1 MKKLCL
7 FLLVV
12 LLLPVTS
19 SFAITPPTVTG
30 QQIFIPYTAV
40 GGGWW
45 SGLAITNTSD
55 SAMTFAIRV
64 FKGNG
69 DHVDGSSFSVGSKAM
84 KVDALENFFGGTPPD
99 NMMSIR
105 IRTGTNEP
113 FKATLFIGTDQGGFG
128 FQNYN
133 SGEYTYPIVII
144 LSPPGD

>member
-19 SFAITPPTVTG
+19 SLAAAPITLTG

-55 SAMTFAIRV
+55 SAMTFSIGV
-64 FKGNG
+64 FKENG
-69 DHVDGSSFSVGSKAM
+69 VWVAGSSFSVPAHAM

-105 IRTGTNEP
+105 IRTSNEP
-113 FKATLFIGTDQGGFG
+113 FKATLFVGNDMGGFG

-133 SGEYTYPIVII
+133 SGEYTYLIPIPI
-144 LSPPGD
+144 LSDPVD

>member
-7 FLLVV
+7 FILIV

-19 SFAITPPTVTG
+19 SFAAAPITVTG

-45 SGLAITNTSD
+45 SGLAITNTFASTR
-55 SAMTFAIRV
+55 TFAIRV
-64 FKGNG
+64 FKANG
-69 DHVDGSSFSVGSKAM
+69 DYVDGSSFSVGSMAM

-105 IRTGTNEP
+105 IRTTTNET
-113 FKATLFIGTDQGGFG
+113 FRATLFVGNDMGGFG
-128 FQNYN
+128 FQNYKSDEN
-133 SGEYTYPIVII
+133 TW
-144 LSPPGD
+144 

>member
-19 SFAITPPTVTG
+19 SFAITPPTLTG

-45 SGLAITNTSD
+45 SGLAITNI
-55 SAMTFAIRV
+55 SASTMTFSIGV
-64 FKGNG
+64 FKENG
-69 DHVDGSSFSVGSKAM
+69 VWVAGSSFSVPAHAM

-105 IRTGTNEP
+105 IRTGNEP
-113 FKATLFIGTDQGGFG
+113 FKATLFVGNDMGGFG

-133 SGEYTYPIVII
+133 SGEYTYLIPIPI
-144 LSPPGD
+144 LSDPVD

>member
-1 MKKLCL
+1 M
-7 FLLVV
+7 
-12 LLLPVTS
+12 
-19 SFAITPPTVTG
+19 
-30 QQIFIPYTAV
+30 
-40 GGGWW
+40 
-45 SGLAITNTSD
+45 AITNTSD
-55 SAMTFAIRV
+55 STMTFAIRV

-99 NMMSIR
+99 VAMSVR

-113 FKATLFIGTDQGGFG
+113 FKATLFIGADQGGFG

-133 SGEYTYPIVII
+133 SGEYTYPILI

>member
-69 DHVDGSSFSVGSKAM
+69 EWVNGSSFSVPAHAM
-84 KVDALENFFGGTPPD
+84 KVEVLEYFFGGTPPD
-99 NMMSIR
+99 VAMSVR

-113 FKATLFIGTDQGGFG
+113 FKATLFIGADQGGFG

-133 SGEYTYPIVII
+133 SGEYTYPILI

>member
-7 FLLVV
+7 IILFV

-19 SFAITPPTVTG
+19 SLAATPITVTG

-55 SAMTFAIRV
+55 STMTFAIRV

-105 IRTGTNEP
+105 IRTTTNET
-113 FKATLFIGTDQGGFG
+113 FRATLFVGNDMGGFG
-128 FQNYN
+128 FQNYKSDEN
-133 SGEYTYPIVII
+133 TW
-144 LSPPGD
+144 